1 MNIKKILNRDKKEI
15 VNLKPLIESE
25 IDELRVS
32 ALFIKTQKFF
42 YENQISEEE
51 RKSLTRMLNAY
62 YN

>member
-1 MNIKKILNRDKKEI
+1 MDIKKILNRDKKEI
-15 VNLKPLIESE
+15 VNMKPLIESE
-25 IDELRVS
+25 IDEFRVS

>member
-1 MNIKKILNRDKKEI
+1 MNIKKILNRDKKEK
-15 VNLKPLIESE
+15 VNLNPLIESE

-51 RKSLTRMLNAY
+51 RKSLARMLNAY

>member
-1 MNIKKILNRDKKEI
+1 MDIKKILNRDKKEM
-15 VNLKPLIESE
+15 VNLNPLIESE

-32 ALFIKTQKFF
+32 ALFIKTQNFF

-51 RKSLTRMLNAY
+51 RKSLARMLNAY

>member
-1 MNIKKILNRDKKEI
+1 MDIKKILNRDKKEK
-15 VNLKPLIESE
+15 VNLNPLIESE

-51 RKSLTRMLNAY
+51 RKSLARMLNAY

>member
-1 MNIKKILNRDKKEI
+1 MDTKKILNRDKKEM
-15 VNLKPLIESE
+15 VNLNPLIESE

-51 RKSLTRMLNAY
+51 RKSLARMLNAY